1 MICPSCG
8 SVCGTFDSQCH
19 ACGASLAGV
28 KRGELSKRDQK
39 AWKEETGGG
48 NGNVVGRI
56 GGALIGGLI
65 GGVAGVADREYED
78 WRMRQNV
85 EKAIRSS
92 KR

>member
-1 MICPSCG
+1 
-8 SVCGTFDSQCH
+8 
-19 ACGASLAGV
+19 V

-39 AWKEETGGG
+39 AWKDELDGD
-48 NGNVVGRI
+48 NGNVVGKI

-85 EKAIRSS
+85 EKAIRNS